1 MCKVLNVS
9 RSGYYQWTR
18 RQESEQKKRRRE
30 LEQQISRIFVDSR
43 RLYGSPKIAQVL
55 RQQGVRVSEK
65 TVARIMKELGLKSRT
80 VKTYKATTNS
90 NHNLPV
96 HDNVLNQQFR
106 AQAPHQVWMADITYV
121 PTDEGWLYVASVM
134 DLYTRKIVGWH
145 ADERMTKELVLQAL
159 DQAYNRQRP
168 KGEVLH
174 HSDRGSQYAS
184 HEYQKRLLKYG
195 MKCSM
200 SRKGNCYDHACIE
213 SFHSVLK
220 KELVYLEKFRT
231 RKEAQS
237 RIFEYIEFF
246 YNRKRVHSAIGYLTP
261 FQYEQ
266 MYGQIA

>member
-1 MCKVLNVS
+1 MNVS

-65 TVARIMKELGLKSRT
+65 TVARIMKQLGLKSRT

-96 HDNVLNQQFR
+96 HDNVLNQQFT
-106 AQAPHQVWMADITYV
+106 AQAPNQVWMADITYV
-121 PTDEGWLYVASVM
+121 STDEGWLYVASVM

-200 SRKGNCYDHACIE
+200 SRKGNCYDNACIE
-213 SFHSVLK
+213 SFHSALK

-231 RKEAQS
+231 RKEARS

-261 FQYEQ
+261 FQHEQ